1 MTTKD
6 MVAEV
11 SEESEPTET
20 RADVRLERDD
30 DAAEGELDLLEL
42 VRERLGLDDDISDMT
57 IASSLA
63 AIAAQSEQPDRWLAA
78 VASPLGSLA
87 PTSRPAE
94 TPSNCRVMRWRTAIA
109 AGLAASSRRHGRS
122 FGFHANRRACRS
134 TK

>member
-20 RADVRLERDD
+20 RADVCLERDD

-78 VASPLGSLA
+78 VASPLGKRLASRGADLDAALGSLVA
-87 PTSRPAE
+87 LAQ
-94 TPSNCRVMRWRTAIA
+94 TPFN
-109 AGLAASSRRHGRS
+109 
-122 FGFHANRRACRS
+122 
-134 TK
+134 